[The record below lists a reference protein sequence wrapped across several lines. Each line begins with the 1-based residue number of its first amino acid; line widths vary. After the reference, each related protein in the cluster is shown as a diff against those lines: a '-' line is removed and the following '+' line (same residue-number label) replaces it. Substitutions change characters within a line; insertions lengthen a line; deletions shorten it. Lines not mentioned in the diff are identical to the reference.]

1 MKKLIPFMFGMLL
14 VFLAAVPLFYMQ
26 AKKQKTPEA
35 PAQSGAAVA
44 PGPVAQ
50 RGGTLIFGRGGD
62 TVGLDPAY
70 ESDGNSFLVCDNIF
84 ETLVDYA
91 DETTEPVPGLAE
103 SWEISPDGLTYTFHL
118 RPHVFFHDRT
128 ELDANA
134 VVFSIGRMMKE
145 PQVKWDGQGY
155 VFPAAKRVSEY
166 WRNMKMDDIVAGLEA
181 QGKSTVVIRLRRP
194 EAPFLANL
202 GMNFCAIISPK
213 AYLAGPG
220 DFAANPVGTGPFR
233 FIEWQRGREI
243 VLTRHDSYWD
253 KSGGPYLDKV
263 VFTVVPGNALRFAEL
278 KAGRIHICQFP
289 DPGDLAAAEADSKL
303 QVPRQAGLNLGYLG
317 FNFTKPLWQDRRLR
331 SAVAHAIN
339 RPAIVAGVYGK
350 LGQVA
355 QTVLPSHMWGYHPGL
370 PGYQYDPDL
379 ARRELAEAGY
389 PEGRGLPEISLWS
402 MSTPR
407 PYNPDGLKVG
417 LAMAEDLQKVGFKVN
432 ITSYDWGVYLERQQ
446 EQPPDMD
453 LFQLGWNGDNGDPDN
468 FLSVPFDGLASPTVR
483 NQWKND
489 KYHELMVQ
497 GRQTVDREGRSE
509 IYRQAQKMILDEVV
523 VVPVAQAMVAWPMVR
538 EVMGFRLHPT
548 GSVRL
553 KNTWLNRTGAGQAN

>member
-1 MKKLIPFMFGMLL
+1 M
-14 VFLAAVPLFYMQ
+14 VFLAGVPFFYQQ
-26 AKKQKTPEA
+26 AKLKKSKAGQVKTE
-35 PAQSGAAVA
+35 AAVA
-44 PGPVAQ
+44 TSPAAQ
-50 RGGTLIFGRGGD
+50 RGGTLVFGRGGD

-70 ESDGNSFLVCDNIF
+70 ETDGNSFLVCDNIF
-84 ETLVDYA
+84 ETLVDYG
-91 DETTEPVPGLAE
+91 DKSTEPIPGLAQ
-103 SWEISPDGLTYTFHL
+103 SWDISADGLTYTFHL
-118 RPHVFFHDRT
+118 TPHVFFHDRT

-155 VFPAAKRVSEY
+155 AFPRTDRVSEY

-181 QGKSTVVIRLRRP
+181 RDKYTVVFRLRRP

-213 AYLAGPG
+213 AYLANPG
-220 DFAANPVGTGPFR
+220 NFASNPVGSGPFR
-233 FIEWQRGREI
+233 FIEWKRGQEI

-263 VFTVVPGNALRFAEL
+263 VFRVVPGNSLRFAEL
-278 KAGRIHICQFP
+278 KAGRIHICQYP
-289 DPGDLAAAEADSKL
+289 EPGDLTNAETDPKL
-303 QVPRQAGLNLGYLG
+303 KVLTQPGLNIGYLG
-317 FNFTKPLWQDRRLR
+317 FNFTKPLWQDRVLR

-339 RPAIVAGVYGK
+339 RPAIVKKVYQA
-350 LGQVA
+350 LGQPA
-355 QTVLPSHMWGYHPGL
+355 DTVLPPLMWGYNADI

-417 LAMAEDLQKVGFKVN
+417 LAMAEDLEKVGFNVN
-432 ITSYDWGVYLERQQ
+432 ITSYDWGVYVGRQQ
-446 EQPPDMD
+446 EQPTDMD

-468 FLSVPFDGLASPTVR
+468 FLAVLFDGLASPTVR
-483 NQWKND
+483 NQWKNE
-489 KYHELMVQ
+489 KYHQLMVQ
-497 GRQTVDREGRSE
+497 GRQAVDRNQRLG
-509 IYRQAQKMILDEVV
+509 IYREAQQMIFDDVV
-523 VVPVAQAMVAWPMVR
+523 VVPMAHAMVAWPMAR
-538 EVMGFRLHPT
+538 EVMNFRLHPT

-553 KNTWLNRTGAGQAN
+553 KDVWLDRTQAGPTN